1 MPRSRF
7 AHAAALLFL
16 LPALLLS
23 ACGGGDP
30 APTGSGSVTP
40 DPIGTP
46 ARTTLTL
53 RVFLPAAQAGL
64 AQNVSSLRVQLGT
77 LDRTLTLKSTDCTV
91 ISGGQSCAF
100 TLQVAAGAGQLLTV
114 SAYDAANR
122 LIGAATRSITVL
134 AEQDN
139 LLALTLSGTPV
150 MATVTTDHL
159 GDITAG
165 PAGSLLLDLGGHYAA
180 SFSLQDAA
188 GQTILA
194 PDLTGLT
201 VSSSNPAFTVSRSGT
216 TLDLTVPDP
225 SGSDQSNTLSL
236 KDAGGTVLY
245 SQVVTVPALKLLLG
259 LSSTAP
265 VAGSSLLATARLTS
279 ARGRPLTVSGR
290 TVSFSA
296 SSGSVPAGPTALT
309 DASGSASLNVLTG
322 GTVGTGTVS
331 AVSDGVTASAS
342 YSSVAGSANTTTS
355 SVQLSPDAV
364 KVNGASTLSVT
375 LKDGNGNP
383 VTTPPT
389 VTVSGQSRLELV
401 TQTGNVFSY
410 AVTAAA
416 SPETASFSV
425 RVGTQVVG
433 AASLVVTPYP
443 LGVSDG
449 AAALVAGSQYD
460 FTDGKAH
467 TFMASETGY
476 AGAYSA
482 SSSNPAAATV
492 SVSGGSV
499 TVTPSTAAGFSTVT
513 VTDTNGQ
520 SFSFTVSTTAARLII
535 N

>member
-1 MPRSRF
+1 MPKSRF
-7 AHAAALLFL
+7 AQTAALLFL

-30 APTGSGSVTP
+30 APTGGGSVTP
-40 DPIGTP
+40 DPVGTP

-53 RVFLPAAQAGL
+53 KVFLPAAQAGL

-100 TLQVAAGAGQLLTV
+100 TLQVAAGTGQLLTV

-122 LIGAATRSITVL
+122 LIGSATRTITVL

-150 MATVTTDHL
+150 TATVTVGRL
-159 GDITAG
+159 ADITAG
-165 PAGSLLLDLGGHYAA
+165 PASSLLLDLGGHYAA

-225 SGSDQSNTLSL
+225 SGSDASSTLSL
-236 KDAGGTVLY
+236 SGAGGTVLY
-245 SQVVTVPALKLLLG
+245 SQVVTVTAEKLLLS
-259 LSSTAP
+259 LSSSAP

-279 ARGRPLTVSGR
+279 ARGRPLPVSGR
-290 TVSFSA
+290 TVSFSS
-296 SSGSVPAGPTALT
+296 SSGSIPAGPTALT
-309 DASGSASLNVLTG
+309 DASGTASLNVLTG
-322 GTVGTGTVS
+322 SSVGTGTVS

-342 YSSVAGSANTTTS
+342 YGSVAGSADTTTS

-383 VTTPPT
+383 VTTPPIVT
-389 VTVSGQSRLELV
+389 VTGQSQVGAAVL
-401 TQTGNVFSY
+401 TGNVFSY
-410 AVTAAA
+410 PVTAAS

-467 TFMASETGY
+467 TFTASETGY

-482 SSSNPAAATV
+482 SSSNLTAAAV
-492 SVSGGSV
+492 SISGGAV
-499 TVTPSTAAGFSTVT
+499 TVTPGTAAGFSTVT